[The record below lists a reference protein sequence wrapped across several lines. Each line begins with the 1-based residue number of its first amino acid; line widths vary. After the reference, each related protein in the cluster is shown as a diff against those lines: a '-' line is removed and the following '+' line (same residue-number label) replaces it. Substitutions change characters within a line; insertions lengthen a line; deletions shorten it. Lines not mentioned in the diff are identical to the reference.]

1 MTLMIDRLA
10 QASRWRGRAPVEKA
24 VLALG
29 LLGLAMLLPPW
40 PGALLA
46 LLAAWGAAVMGAGVP
61 LGEWLRLNAV
71 PMGFALTG
79 AAALAVEIRADGLF
93 LAADNGAQALAVL
106 TRAAASVSCLLLLA
120 VTTPT
125 PDLVRGLRRLG
136 LPAEIAEMALLT
148 WRFLFLL
155 LDAAAAIRVAQDSR
169 LGWDGWRRSIRSA
182 GLLIAQLL
190 PRAMERARRL
200 EIGLAARGFDGSLRM
215 LSPDPPVSAGFVATV
230 LAGQALLAGASLWL
244 G

>member
-10 QASRWRGRAPVEKA
+10 QASRWRGRAPLEKA

-40 PGALLA
+40 PGAALV
-46 LLAAWGAAVMGAGVP
+46 LLAAWSAAVVGAGVP

-79 AAALAVEIRADGLF
+79 AAALAVEIRADGFF

-136 LPAEIAEMALLT
+136 LPADIAEMALLT

-155 LDAAAAIRVAQDSR
+155 LDAAAAIRIAQDSR

-215 LSPDPPVSAGFVATV
+215 LSSDPPVSAGFVATV

-244 G
+244 S